1 MRQTFE
7 LLAIHNMRGEKPK
20 RLNTSNFLASTKF
33 LQQMNKMKLVFW
45 KPFFLICEV
54 ANFEAHL
61 GCSSWS
67 QYVM

>member
-33 LQQMNKMKLVFW
+33 LQQMNKMKLVF
-45 KPFFLICEV
+45 
-54 ANFEAHL
+54 
-61 GCSSWS
+61 
-67 QYVM
+67 

>member
-1 MRQTFE
+1 
-7 LLAIHNMRGEKPK
+7 MRGEKPK
-20 RLNTSNFLASTKF
+20 RLASTKF

-61 GCSSWS
+61 GCFSE
-67 QYVM
+67 VNM